1 MSSGFLVTGAWSA
14 TTLALEAFMLKPLIL
29 LVLLHLICFTTA
41 RAQTLGP
48 PINTIFIAED
58 IQKRPGKLE
67 LDPTSHAVL
76 RFFDEVSFAFS
87 RRSDVLKAVPKGND
101 VVLYAMIEKA
111 QTDLSVLVDG
121 QWHFFTV
128 KIGKGI
134 GLKFYE
140 VRSRGSSPPVT
151 PTASANATPVP
162 TRAAGTGR
170 IALVSPS
177 WLRCTLEAIAVN
189 QGEFILSYALEN
201 AGRERVIVSSNG
213 LQLMRDGRALPF
225 TIEARHGS
233 VLDPG
238 EVFAGIIRVK
248 APSRAV
254 ALEWNLRLFDSLDL
268 VRLEARVP

>member
-1 MSSGFLVTGAWSA
+1 
-14 TTLALEAFMLKPLIL
+14 MLKPLIW
-29 LVLLHLICFTTA
+29 LVLLHLICFSTA

-48 PINTIFIAED
+48 PINAVFIAED
-58 IQKRPGKLE
+58 LQKRPGKLE
-67 LDPTSHAVL
+67 LDPNSHAVL

-128 KIGKGI
+128 KIAKGT

-140 VRSRGSSPPVT
+140 VRSRASSPP
-151 PTASANATPVP
+151 TAPPPASSPPAPV
-162 TRAAGTGR
+162 RASEVAAMGR

-177 WLRCTLEAIAVN
+177 WLRCTLEVITIN

-201 AGRERVIVSSNG
+201 TGLERIIVSAGG
-213 LQLMRDGRALPF
+213 LHLTREGRTLEF
-225 TIEARHGS
+225 KFEARHGS
-233 VLDPG
+233 ILDPG
-238 EVFAGIIRVK
+238 EVFAGIIRIK
-248 APSRAV
+248 APTGAV
-254 ALEWNLRLFDSLDL
+254 QLEWNLRLFDSLDL